1 MQLPTGRA
9 IIQISKSTADN
20 SIILLPGS
28 NHAPSSLPLALTNKY
43 SHMLVQNEIP
53 IAQTCEALTVAKVH
67 DLVTVF
73 NPSPVPTG
81 AAFYVIPW
89 QKVDWLIVNE
99 DEARDLAAA
108 FDSTEADALDGLAV
122 ALPEAT
128 GIVMTRGA
136 EGVDMLLRRELS
148 AKPHRLSA
156 PAGKPVSRIINTTG
170 AGDTFAVRRFPRI
183 ARDRLF

>member
-1 MQLPTGRA
+1 
-9 IIQISKSTADN
+9 
-20 SIILLPGS
+20 
-28 NHAPSSLPLALTNKY
+28 
-43 SHMLVQNEIP
+43 MLVQNEIP